1 MSTTHSPV
9 GGKQSERSQLTFSW
23 LLGKYTPR
31 AVVSVCIRVTG
42 ARPRATCVSAAIRVS
57 LLKEA
62 LLSRFYRRT
71 ETPVHRPR
79 PIRERERGREK
90 GNRDER
96 NRPEHERTNG
106 RNWKLDGC
114 SILNFST
121 ERTRRAVSKKGEI
134 RVRNFCSARSS
145 IEKPRQQMPA
155 REIRACARCMGR
167 EKGRVG
173 FPISA
178 SFFLSFFS
186 HKRLRLETEGGR
198 GRKKKCI
205 NLPAPIEATDAHR
218 RRETTIHLPRVP
230 LFVDA
235 SDLSRQDDTI
245 FRLSSVTNNG

>member
-79 PIRERERGREK
+79 PIREREREREGK
-90 GNRDER
+90 PRRAKQTRARANERSEAKLDER
-96 NRPEHERTNG
+96 
-106 RNWKLDGC
+106 

-121 ERTRRAVSKKGEI
+121 ERIRRAVSKKGEI

-155 REIRACARCMGR
+155 REMRACARCMGR

>member
-42 ARPRATCVSAAIRVS
+42 ARPRATCVSAAMRVS

-106 RNWKLDGC
+106 RKRSWTD
-114 SILNFST
+114 
-121 ERTRRAVSKKGEI
+121 
-134 RVRNFCSARSS
+134 ARSS
-145 IEKPRQQMPA
+145 IFPPKEQEERSPRREKFAYEIFVARDRRSKNLGSRCRHARCARVRVAWAERKGGLGSLSLPLFFSLSFRINACGWKPR
-155 REIRACARCMGR
+155 EGEE
-167 EKGRVG
+167 EKRNALIC
-173 FPISA
+173 P
-178 SFFLSFFS
+178 
-186 HKRLRLETEGGR
+186 
-198 GRKKKCI
+198 
-205 NLPAPIEATDAHR
+205 R
-218 RRETTIHLPRVP
+218 R
-230 LFVDA
+230 
-235 SDLSRQDDTI
+235 
-245 FRLSSVTNNG
+245 